1 MAQDYAKK
9 KKASSTASKKKPVRA
24 ATRNASVDSNHWSW
38 FFSGLFGGVLL
49 CMVGYFSLTQLN
61 SGSAIVEVVIPGA
74 GSESGGNNTTT
85 ELEFYDYLPQ
95 AEVKVNVVPVEIA
108 SSAVEDE
115 SNQITYLLQAG
126 SFLDPN
132 DAEALRARLILLNL
146 DTRIQP
152 APLSGR
158 TWYRVQAGPFIGRNA
173 VENAEN
179 TLIENNIDPIRMR
192 IPSP

>member
-24 ATRNASVDSNHWSW
+24 ATRNASADSNHWSW

-61 SGSAIVEVVIPGA
+61 SSSPIAESAIPGLV
-74 GSESGGNNTTT
+74 SESEGDDTTT
-85 ELEFYDYLPQ
+85 DLEFYEYLPQ
-95 AEVKVNVVPVEIA
+95 AEVEVNVVPVEIA
-108 SSAVEDE
+108 SSALEDE

-192 IPSP
+192 IPNP

>member
-1 MAQDYAKK
+1 MAQDFAKK
-9 KKASSTASKKKPVRA
+9 KKASSTTAPKKPVRS
-24 ATRNASVDSNHWSW
+24 ATRNSSDNSNHWSW

-61 SGSAIVEVVIPGA
+61 NGASISEVAIPGL
-74 GSESGGNNTTT
+74 GNENEASDSATQ
-85 ELEFYDYLPQ
+85 LEFYDYLPQ
-95 AEVKVNVVPVEIA
+95 AEVEVNVVPVELA
-108 SSAVEDE
+108 SSALEDE

-132 DAEALRARLILLNL
+132 DAESLRARLILLNL

-158 TWYRVQAGPFIGRNA
+158 TWYRVQAGPFVGRNA
-173 VENAEN
+173 VESAEN

>member
-1 MAQDYAKK
+1 M
-9 KKASSTASKKKPVRA
+9 
-24 ATRNASVDSNHWSW
+24 
-38 FFSGLFGGVLL
+38 
-49 CMVGYFSLTQLN
+49 
-61 SGSAIVEVVIPGA
+61 
-74 GSESGGNNTTT
+74 
-85 ELEFYDYLPQ
+85 
-95 AEVKVNVVPVEIA
+95 NVVPVELA
-108 SSAVEDE
+108 SSALEDE